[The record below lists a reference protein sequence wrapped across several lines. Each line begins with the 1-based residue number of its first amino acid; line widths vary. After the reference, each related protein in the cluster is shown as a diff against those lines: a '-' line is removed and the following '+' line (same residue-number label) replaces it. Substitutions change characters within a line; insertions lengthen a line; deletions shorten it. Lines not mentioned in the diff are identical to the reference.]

1 MNRKIFFTTLLS
13 CIFILGLNAQQHPNL
28 NTQQYLRSGSLQIIL
43 SGSESVRLEIAGPM
57 HFKETVSEN
66 IILSIL
72 MPGEYTVRISSLQRG
87 GRNEVTINQ
96 IIRINS
102 GQRTIARVSRNR
114 LSTQSVI
121 DENSQPVFS
130 NNRPNSVPNN
140 MHRLDFKIMDDLEFK
155 QLCTSINSAKFDND
169 RLRLVSAV
177 VEYVMFNTDQVKKMM
192 SYFSFDD
199 GKYNCVKTVIDK
211 IYDRQ
216 NLYKLAEGFTYSS
229 TKNKFFDLIKTK
241 Q

>member
-1 MNRKIFFTTLLS
+1 MI
-13 CIFILGLNAQQHPNL
+13 ILGLSAQQRLNL

-43 SGSESVRLEIAGPM
+43 SGSESVLLEITGPM

-72 MPGEYTVRISSLQRG
+72 TPGEYTVKISPLQRG

-96 IIRINS
+96 RIKINP

-114 LSTQSVI
+114 VSTQFVI
-121 DENSQPVFS
+121 DENSQPAFS
-130 NNRPNSVPNN
+130 NNRPNLAPDN
-140 MHRLDFKIMDDLEFK
+140 MHRLDLKIMDDQEFK
-155 QLCTSINSAKFDND
+155 QLCTYINNTNFDND
-169 RLRLVSAV
+169 RLKVISAV
-177 VEYVMFNTDQVKKMM
+177 VEYVMFSTDQVRKMM

-211 IYDRQ
+211 TYDKQ
-216 NLYKLAEGFTYSS
+216 NLYKLADGFSYSS
-229 TKNKFFDLIKTK
+229 TKNKFFDLIKAK